1 MLRIVVGR
9 ALLLTG
15 MLLELFCKLIKQ
27 ITCLMLRLKLI
38 QAVFKLTM
46 AFKVDKLVVLSVLV
60 IDSLH
65 F

>member
-46 AFKVDKLVVLSVLV
+46 AFKVDKLVVLRVLV